1 MLPNNNNYGVML
13 AYTPLHHLIL
23 RGNFIALIATSANV
37 SDEPIVY
44 KDRDAI
50 EPKGNCRLLFSTQ

>member
-1 MLPNNNNYGVML
+1 ML

-44 KDRDAI
+44 KDGDAI
-50 EPKGNCRLLFSTQ
+50 EQLKELQIII